1 MKSFKRNFSDIEARV
16 VGYLPLGPQLPG
28 SGTLGFA
35 VGCMGLAE
43 GCMSLAV
50 GAWVLERGAWVLQL
64 MVLTV
69 GCLSGCAPL
78 F

>member
-1 MKSFKRNFSDIEARV
+1 MKSFKRNFSDAEARV

-28 SGTLGFA
+28 SGTLSLA
-35 VGCMGLAE
+35 AGCMGIAA

-50 GAWVLERGAWVLQL
+50 AC
-64 MVLTV
+64 MDLTAGCMDLSV
-69 GCLSGCAPL
+69 GCLAVCAPL